1 MVPCH
6 IYGIW
11 RSRGGGRFE
20 VIWGVGGRVAM
31 QVKGGTILMGKEGE
45 VLTICNTAVLKLC
58 YWVRFYRIPPF
69 PKFLLFHLFLS
80 TEIGRVKS
88 AS

>member
-20 VIWGVGGRVAM
+20 VIWGVGR
-31 QVKGGTILMGKEGE
+31 KGSNVSLRGCNFNGEGGWGSH
-45 VLTICNTAVLKLC
+45 
-58 YWVRFYRIPPF
+58 YM
-69 PKFLLFHLFLS
+69 
-80 TEIGRVKS
+80 
-88 AS
+88 

>member
-1 MVPCH
+1 M
-6 IYGIW
+6 GF
-11 RSRGGGRFE
+11 GGAE
-20 VIWGVGGRVAM
+20 VGDVLKSFGGWGGRVAM
-31 QVKGGTILMGKEGE
+31 HVKGAAILMGKEGG

-69 PKFLLFHLFLS
+69 PKFLLFNLFLS

>member
-1 MVPCH
+1 MEDVLK
-6 IYGIW
+6 
-11 RSRGGGRFE
+11 SFGG
-20 VIWGVGGRVAM
+20 WGGRVAM
-31 QVKGGTILMGKEGE
+31 QVKGGTILMGKEGG